1 MKKKNLMAT
10 LGFISAA
17 CMIFGS
23 TMINAS
29 ANDSDKR
36 YANLFSY
43 DAETLS
49 VQENYSLESKG
60 LDAGRSGLLVT
71 SKKTGNEA
79 EGAKLSYNGVMSG
92 AFEMDFRVFSE
103 KSYEAKDSSKTYT
116 HTAIG
121 WDSNNLGNSINY
133 YMDDTFNAYLD
144 LKEVGIKFTSTLDT
158 SKWFTVYV
166 RGGYAAMRADL
177 TSARVETSA
186 DNPDWPYALKGYGLV
201 GNNGW
206 PYASWEE
213 QKEAK
218 GTSYT
223 MLGSSFSNTNIAGA
237 SPSTMIKFDPATM
250 SVYGYN
256 GGWGLVRDLAGNTG
270 LRTFNDWFGSLD
282 ASYFTYGYTVDVTFT
297 DVTAN
302 NTVGTSLADSDA
314 GYNNVADAGYK
325 AFDAAYDRYA
335 NMVIYSF
342 GGTTLNDSGPTV
354 KVTDSAATIDGVTL
368 DGTKFDNSNAVHLT
382 TTKTGDE
389 AEGTKFY
396 VNETFND
403 TFEMDFRVFS
413 QKNYTPKDASK
424 TYTHTAIGWNSK
436 NVGNSI
442 NYYKDDVFNPYLD
455 LKEVGIK
462 FTSATDSSKWFIV
475 YVRGGY
481 ADLRADM
488 ASARVYTSTDNPD
501 WPYALKGYG
510 LVGGDGWPYA
520 SWDTNVAKG
529 CSYTMIGSSFSNTYI
544 NGESPSTMIK
554 FDPTSMT
561 VFGYNGGWGAIR
573 DLAGNSGLHTY
584 NDGTWFGTLSAAD
597 FAGGYTVEIEFTDMT
612 SNTTAGN
619 SIVDSDVGYNN
630 VADAAY
636 QPFTDTYARYA
647 NMYVYGIKSGDV
659 TLDNANLISTDFEAK
674 QPTVNVDYNKVVTDG
689 QSIDVTPVVYD
700 VNLGN
705 IAYSGTVTW
714 MNLSDETTGEIVANE
729 GKYVFTP
736 ASNGTYLIF
745 YSSMTAENIV
755 DTDSFAVIVEAK
767 AHAYGEWIQETA
779 ASLATPGVKG
789 HYACGVCGKYFDAE
803 YNEITDIAI
812 PALEGITDMSIST
825 AGDIGLNYYVYLN
838 AKDGIQTATFTVG
851 DETVGSANGVY
862 IADMDRWVFSYGV
875 APKDYEVEVTI
886 SVDGTTVTG
895 AYSVKAYKDAL
906 PVESPAYALV
916 EALVAYCE
924 SAKTYFNDKD
934 SAVATNDLTAEQ
946 LADLAT
952 YVGTVSGSDEDITLV
967 GATLVCESV
976 TTIHAYFRASSEVA
990 ATVNGAELVEENLY
1004 VVKVQNIAA
1013 KDLATTYT
1021 ITIGGYTITY
1031 SALAYVNTVVT
1042 QMSENVAL
1050 CNVAKAIYNLSVLAR
1065 NYW

>member
-1 MKKKNLMAT
+1 MKKKNLMPI

-60 LDAGRSGLLVT
+60 LDAGHAGMLIT
-71 SKKTGNEA
+71 SKKSGDEA
-79 EGAKLSYNGVMSG
+79 EGAKIAYNGVMSG

-103 KSYEAKDSSKTYT
+103 KTYEENNPDKTYT
-116 HTAIG
+116 HTAHNWSLLG
-121 WDSNNLGNSINY
+121 NLGKITELYAADEFNP
-133 YMDDTFNAYLD
+133 YMD
-144 LKEVGIKFTSTLDT
+144 LKEVGITFTSTLDT

-166 RGGYAAMRADL
+166 RGGYAQLGADWA
-177 TSARVETSA
+177 SARVFTSTDA
-186 DNPDWPYALKGYGLV
+186 ADWPYALKGYGIV
-201 GNNGW
+201 GGDGW
-206 PYASWEE
+206 PTASWM
-213 QKEAK
+213 A
-218 GTSYT
+218 GDASYG
-223 MLGSSFSNTNIAGA
+223 LGSGAMYTQVLSSFSNKFANDAYANKSVAI
-237 SPSTMIKFDPATM
+237 SFDPATM
-250 SVYGYN
+250 TIYAN
-256 GGWGLVRDLAGNTG
+256 GSKVRDMANNTG
-270 LRTFNDWFGSLD
+270 LHTFNDWFGNLD

-297 DVTAN
+297 DVTSN
-302 NTVGTSLADSDA
+302 TTVGNSLVDSET
-314 GYNNVADAGYK
+314 GYSNVADAGYK

-659 TLDNANLISTDFEAK
+659 TLDNTDLISAK
-674 QPTVNVDYNKVVTDG
+674 IIANKPVVSANYNKVVTDG

-705 IAYSGTVTW
+705 IAYTGTVTW

-745 YSSMTAENIV
+745 YSSMTAENV
-755 DTDSFAVIVEAK
+755 LATDSFVVAVVATD
-767 AHAYGEWIQETA
+767 HNYGAWIDEV
-779 ASLATPGVKG
+779 SATCVANGVKG
-789 HYACGVCGKYFDAE
+789 HYTCSVCEKNFNAEHAQMTDLTITASAEYHNYGEWIAEVPATCVDNGTKAHYYCATCEQNFDAKYVVIADLTILANEKAHDFGEWQQEVPATCTETGIKGYYFCRYCEKYCDAESVVIENIVIPAAHTYGEWVAEVPATCMEAGVKGYQYCSVCEKNYDADGAEIVDLTLVALGHTDADENGVCDACE
-803 YNEITDIAI
+803 TNLKSDEPTSGPSDE
-812 PALEGITDMSIST
+812 P
-825 AGDIGLNYYVYLN
+825 AGDTSDTIS
-838 AKDGIQTATFTVG
+838 
-851 DETVGSANGVY
+851 GSAAGGC
-862 IADMDRWVFSYGV
+862 FGS
-875 APKDYEVEVTI
+875 VEQ
-886 SVDGTTVTG
+886 S
-895 AYSVKAYKDAL
+895 
-906 PVESPAYALV
+906 ALV
-916 EALVAYCE
+916 IVLV
-924 SAKTYFNDKD
+924 
-934 SAVATNDLTAEQ
+934 VAMACL
-946 LADLAT
+946 LM
-952 YVGTVSGSDEDITLV
+952 VRG
-967 GATLVCESV
+967 
-976 TTIHAYFRASSEVA
+976 RK
-990 ATVNGAELVEENLY
+990 EN
-1004 VVKVQNIAA
+1004 N
-1013 KDLATTYT
+1013 
-1021 ITIGGYTITY
+1021 
-1031 SALAYVNTVVT
+1031 
-1042 QMSENVAL
+1042 
-1050 CNVAKAIYNLSVLAR
+1050 
-1065 NYW
+1065 